1 VRTAAHQSGA
11 GPTTL
16 AEGIMSALR
25 QVTLLVLGLV
35 PGVAAAGG
43 FAITEHG
50 GRGLG
55 SAWAGEAAVAEDA
68 RTIYFNPAGMTL
80 LRGTN
85 LVGGMAGIRTYG
97 TFENEGSHLNEAVGG
112 GPLRGN
118 DGGNGGAL
126 GAIPSLYVSHQ
137 LLERLWVGL
146 GVDAPFGLR
155 TSWDPDWV
163 GRYNAVVSD
172 LKSVNV
178 NPSLAV
184 RVLDSLSL
192 GAGLNVQY
200 THAKLT
206 NFLDLGTL
214 CVVEQGLTPEL
225 CNAAGLPP
233 QGADAFVKIVG
244 SSWGVGWNVG
254 AMWEPRTGTRVG
266 LTYRSR
272 IQHVL
277 EGDADFSV
285 PTQARALVK
294 PTGQLRDTGARAPV
308 EFPDSASLAA
318 FQQLT
323 KKLAVMGDVTWTHW
337 DRFTQLYVN
346 FDNPQQTDFAVPE
359 NWRDTFRVA
368 LGLKYDPTARWSLR
382 AGFAWDETVISSPRF
397 RDPRIPD
404 STRYWMAF
412 GAGYQVTD
420 SLRVDAGYAHIFIP
434 SAPSRNRDPVT
445 GNEVRGEFSGMADL
459 VAFQATL
466 AFD

>member
-1 VRTAAHQSGA
+1 MRTVRGLRAITA
-11 GPTTL
+11 
-16 AEGIMSALR
+16 
-25 QVTLLVLGLV
+25 VVVCLV
-35 PGVAAAGG
+35 PGLARASG
-43 FAITEHG
+43 FALTEHG

-85 LVGGMAGIRTYG
+85 LVGGMAGIRTWG
-97 TFENEGSHLNEAVGG
+97 TFDDEGSHLNPIAGG
-112 GPLRGN
+112 GRLRGS

-126 GAIPSLYVSHQ
+126 GAVPSLYVSHQ
-137 LLERLWVGL
+137 LLDRLWIGL

-155 TSWDPDWV
+155 TAWEPEWV

-184 RVLDSLSL
+184 RVLDRLSL

-200 THAKLT
+200 AHAKLT

-214 CVVEQGLTPEL
+214 CIEQGLTPEL
-225 CNAAGLPP
+225 CTAAGVPP

-244 SSWGVGWNVG
+244 SSWGVGWNLG
-254 AMWEPRTGTRVG
+254 AMWEPRSGTRVG

-272 IQHVL
+272 VQHVL

-285 PTQARALVK
+285 PPQARALVR
-294 PTGQLRDTGARAPV
+294 PTGQLRDTTGKAPV

-318 FQQLT
+318 FQQIT
-323 KKLAVMGDVTWTHW
+323 KRLAVMGDVTWTHW
-337 DRFTQLYVN
+337 DRFQTLYVN
-346 FDNPQQTDFAVPE
+346 FANPKQTDFSAPE
-359 NWRDTFRVA
+359 HWRDSFRVA
-368 LGLKYDPTARWSLR
+368 LGMRYDATERWSLR

-404 STRYWMAF
+404 NDRYWLAF
-412 GAGYQVTD
+412 GAGYQVTPAFR
-420 SLRVDAGYAHIFIP
+420 LDAGYAHIFIP
-434 SAPSRNRDPVT
+434 DASTRNRDAVT
-445 GNEVRGEFSGMADL
+445 GNVLKGEFSAMADL

-466 AFD
+466 TFD